1 MITFFSFI
9 LMFAGCLNWLSI
21 GFLQYDFIAG
31 FFGFQ
36 ASIFSRIFYI
46 LFGLGAFYFV
56 IRIIVNKGSVKV
68 FERKKKQVGQATPPI
83 PSKEEGIL
91 QKTNNDFYIPNS
103 NESIFDEDLRKK

>member
-1 MITFFSFI
+1 
-9 LMFAGCLNWLSI
+9 MFAGCLNWLSI